1 MQINFRRLDS
11 EALPPRQAHHGDAG
25 FDLATRIDCTVGVG
39 ERVALPTGL
48 AVAIPEGYAGLV
60 VPRSGLAR
68 TQGISLVN
76 GPGLIDSG
84 YRGEIEVLIINHG
97 HEPAVFERGQ
107 RIAQLVIVPIPNIE
121 LNEVDALEDSER
133 GTGGFGSSGG

>member
-1 MQINFRRLDS
+1 MQINFHRLNS
-11 EALPPRQAHHGDAG
+11 EALPPRRAHHGDAG

-48 AVAIPEGYAGLV
+48 AFAIPEGYAGLV
-60 VPRSGLAR
+60 LPRSGLAR

-84 YRGEIEVLIINHG
+84 YRGEIEVLVINHG
-97 HEPAVFERGQ
+97 QEPVVFEQGQ
-107 RIAQLVIVPIPNIE
+107 RIAQLVVVPVADFK
-121 LNEVDALEDSER
+121 LNEVGELEDSER
-133 GTGGFGSSGG
+133 GTGGFGSSGA